1 MSEGK
6 IRHRKMPSCY
16 QMKKTLQIPITHD
29 PYRRVSLYVF
39 QKGSLTVEASFLL
52 PFLLCAVTALLFL
65 FTFTSIKARDYR
77 SLVEKA
83 ELLAV
88 TVGQADKDD
97 PYIRLYD
104 PSMVSLPFADFFPGR
119 KLSTQRVIV
128 RAWTGYTGESFHES
142 ASEALVYMTPEGEV
156 CHRSCECTYL
166 RLSIRSLS
174 YGALDKARNQ
184 SGGKYASCEYCVSK
198 TWTGTLV
205 YITDYGSSY
214 HAKRECQGLKRTVM
228 AVPWSQVQGV
238 RLCSKCG
245 GT

>member
-1 MSEGK
+1 MNESVK
-6 IRHRKMPSCY
+6 RHRKMPSCY
-16 QMKKTLQIPITHD
+16 QMKKTLQIPVTQE
-29 PYRRVSLYVF
+29 PYRRVSSYAF

-52 PFLLCAVTALLFL
+52 PFLLCAVTALLYL

-77 SLVEKA
+77 RLMEKA

-88 TVGQADKDD
+88 TAGQTDQYD

-104 PSMVSLPFADFFPGR
+104 PSVTSLPFADFFPGR
-119 KLSTQRVIV
+119 KLSAQRVIV
-128 RAWTGYTGESFHES
+128 REWIGYTGERFNES
-142 ASEALVYMTPEGEV
+142 ASETLVYMTPEGEV

-166 RLSIRSLS
+166 RLSIRSLP

-184 SGGKYASCEYCVSK
+184 SGGKYAPCEYCVGK
-198 TWTGTLV
+198 TWTGAWV

-214 HAKRECQGLKRTVM
+214 HAGRECQGLKRAVM
-228 AVPWSQVQGV
+228 AVPWSKVQGV